1 MNLTE
6 LMRQHMSETQDT
18 EQICQLINDI
28 VYVDSKHNKVFDY
41 VVDNHL
47 STQMNTIYG
56 GISYHIMV
64 TASPTEKQVY
74 PSKPR
79 YITINISTVSLDM
92 NVPQQP
98 MFTANIGYDQ
108 HKSFV
113 VDIKHN
119 YIDKDV
125 LTHCLNALF
134 D

>member
-28 VYVDSKHNKVFDY
+28 IYANPQHNKVFDY

-47 STQMNTIYG
+47 STEIDTTYN
-56 GISYHIMV
+56 GIIYHIVV
-64 TASPTEKQVY
+64 TASPTEKQLY

-79 YITINISTVSLDM
+79 YITINISTVSLE
-92 NVPQQP
+92 P

-113 VDIKHN
+113 VDIK
-119 YIDKDV
+119 YQSIDKDV